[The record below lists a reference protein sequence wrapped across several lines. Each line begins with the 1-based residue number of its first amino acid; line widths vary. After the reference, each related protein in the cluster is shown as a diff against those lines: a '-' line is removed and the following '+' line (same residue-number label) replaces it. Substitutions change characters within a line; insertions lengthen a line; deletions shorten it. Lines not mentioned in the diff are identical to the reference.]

1 MRIRLDEFKSDGKGS
16 LQIRDT
22 GDSRKG
28 SRMGGWKLG
37 VEIVYILR
45 AKGGEFEEKGPGNR
59 VLEGAMDGRASRW
72 PCNYHSLLCW
82 GQLT

>member
-1 MRIRLDEFKSDGKGS
+1 
-16 LQIRDT
+16 
-22 GDSRKG
+22 
-28 SRMGGWKLG
+28 MGGWKLG